1 MFVRV
6 EPRQLSAC
14 SSTRQAER
22 RQFTRGPEEPGVIRP
37 ALESIPEALALS
49 LARQQTDFTSEG
61 APPPRELVSSDP
73 ATPEQT
79 TRTMPPAPALAWDCC
94 QDRPLGHPVTIS
106 RIPGR

>member
-1 MFVRV
+1 M
-6 EPRQLSAC
+6 
-14 SSTRQAER
+14 
-22 RQFTRGPEEPGVIRP
+22 IRP
-37 ALESIPEALALS
+37 APESIPQARALS

-73 ATPEQT
+73 GMPEQT
-79 TRTMPPAPALAWDCC
+79 TRTLPPAPALAWDRC